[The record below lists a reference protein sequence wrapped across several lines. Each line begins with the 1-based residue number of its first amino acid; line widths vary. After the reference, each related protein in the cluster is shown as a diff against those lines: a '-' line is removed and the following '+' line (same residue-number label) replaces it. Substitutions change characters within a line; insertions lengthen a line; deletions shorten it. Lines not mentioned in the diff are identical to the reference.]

1 VIKDAA
7 SLLALAGFIFMLWVW
22 AQILGVG
29 L

>member
-1 VIKDAA
+1 MTREIA
-7 SLLALAGFIFMLWVW
+7 SLFALASFIFMLWVW